1 MSQFEHAKIS
11 PYLGQIPAIFTVGL
25 CDLVAPEVLILR
37 RIMKKNK
44 STKTDKT
51 KTANI
56 NAFKGLKD
64 WLRLIT
70 KADLKKE
77 KK

>member
-1 MSQFEHAKIS
+1 
-11 PYLGQIPAIFTVGL
+11 
-25 CDLVAPEVLILR
+25 
-37 RIMKKNK
+37 MKKNK

-56 NAFKGLKD
+56 DAFKGLKD

>member
-1 MSQFEHAKIS
+1 
-11 PYLGQIPAIFTVGL
+11 
-25 CDLVAPEVLILR
+25 
-37 RIMKKNK
+37 MKKNK

-56 NAFKGLKD
+56 EAFKGLKD
-64 WLRLIT
+64 WLKLLT
-70 KADLKKE
+70 KSDLKKE

>member
-1 MSQFEHAKIS
+1 
-11 PYLGQIPAIFTVGL
+11 
-25 CDLVAPEVLILR
+25 
-37 RIMKKNK
+37 MKKNK

-51 KTANI
+51 KSANI

-70 KADLKKE
+70 KSNLNKE